1 MPDTAAQPAGRFT
14 DVIGREHLDTWTCDE
29 IGAWTG
35 MVEAFE
41 SMQRRYTA
49 DLERAVGLSPSAAGI
64 LGRLDGAPEGRVRLS
79 GLACDS
85 ALSLSRVS
93 RIVDGLET
101 RGLLYKQQCPG
112 DARATNAH
120 ITEAGRA
127 AAKGAQTFHNAWMRQ
142 QFFARLTREETES
155 LASVFRRLSTAP
167 GR

>member
-14 DVIGREHLDTWTCDE
+14 DVIGRDHLGDWTDHE

-41 SMQRRYTA
+41 SIQRRYTA

-64 LGRLDGAPEGRVRLS
+64 LGRLDGSPDGRLRLS
-79 GLACDS
+79 SLACNS
-85 ALSLSRVS
+85 SLSLSRVS
-93 RIVDGLET
+93 RIVDGLEA

-120 ITEAGRA
+120 ITDEGRA
-127 AAKGAQTFHNAWMRQ
+127 AARGAQTFLNGWLRQ
-142 QFFARLTREETES
+142 QFFARLTPEETAS
-155 LASVFRRLSTAP
+155 LASVFSRLGSAP
-167 GR
+167 